1 MPIKNYTT
9 NVDVFTTIA
18 SIQSSLVKHGAKK
31 IVTDYDDEGRITAV
45 CFLIDTPNYGKSF

>member
-31 IVTDYDDEGRITAV
+31 LLQITMTRDA
-45 CFLIDTPNYGKSF
+45 

>member
-31 IVTDYDDEGRITAV
+31 NCYRLRRQGTHNRHM
-45 CFLIDTPNYGKSF
+45 LSH